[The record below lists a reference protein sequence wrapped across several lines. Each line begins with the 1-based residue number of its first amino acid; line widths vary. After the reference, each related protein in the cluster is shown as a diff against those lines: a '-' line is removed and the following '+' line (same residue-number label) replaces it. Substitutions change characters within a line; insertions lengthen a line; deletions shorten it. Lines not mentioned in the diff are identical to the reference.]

1 MANNDFG
8 ENILLEGPLSRAW
21 MCWMDSGGDGLF
33 RHDDSVIGS
42 QPVFSQHFFF
52 PVCNSDRNT
61 TRAWL
66 QPQHHPLKPQW
77 PHTELP
83 TTNPTL
89 TWPCDTAWEEEKN
102 MGQKAHCA
110 ASQGVLSGTH
120 NLSIVF
126 CMCVLLYTVRT
137 SFIHGSEDI
146 MASPYFLRHL
156 QRVKSWV

>member
-1 MANNDFG
+1 MTLEKTFSWKGHWAEPGCVEWTQEGTVYLDMMT
-8 ENILLEGPLSRAW
+8 LLLDPSL
-21 MCWMDSGGDGLF
+21 CF
-33 RHDDSVIGS
+33 
-42 QPVFSQHFFF
+42 PNTFFF